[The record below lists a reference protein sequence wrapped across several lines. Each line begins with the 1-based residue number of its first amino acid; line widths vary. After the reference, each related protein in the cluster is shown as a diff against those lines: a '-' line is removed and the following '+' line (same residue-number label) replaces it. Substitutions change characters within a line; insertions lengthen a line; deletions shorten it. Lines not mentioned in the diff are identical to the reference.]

1 MKVLKM
7 VKCTIFEFH
16 AFILAWGWLVRKQL
30 KFKNNMQLVLDL
42 QELGWPLLGKDSVSG
57 ICLRKAH
64 LQVVSCSKHSMT
76 RFLTMQDIKTVGKH
90 VQVA

>member
-16 AFILAWGWLVRKQL
+16 AFVLAWGWLVRKQL

-42 QELGWPLLGKDSVSG
+42 QELG
-57 ICLRKAH
+57 
-64 LQVVSCSKHSMT
+64 
-76 RFLTMQDIKTVGKH
+76 
-90 VQVA
+90 